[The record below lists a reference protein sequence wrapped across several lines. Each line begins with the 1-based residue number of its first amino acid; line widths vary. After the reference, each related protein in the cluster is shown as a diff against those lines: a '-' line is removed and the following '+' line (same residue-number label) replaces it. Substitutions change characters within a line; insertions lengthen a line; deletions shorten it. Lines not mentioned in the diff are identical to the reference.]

1 MKTLSQIMISVFFTS
16 FLFLFSCTQ
25 DDSFYNYL
33 AQAGEGIPIDH
44 SSDGISE
51 GLVTDVSSN
60 GLKAFSSAFGA
71 GIYSEGWRG
80 GKVLH
85 VNSLEDDYTTVKEGT
100 LRWAL
105 TQKFPRIIVFDVSG
119 VIELNGMIFLNQG
132 HSNFYLAG
140 QTSPGGIM
148 LKGYSIWTSA
158 LSDVVIRNVKFYGDP
173 EKIIAPNDPSKAR
186 RPLLR
191 FGSPKNVMVDHCDFV
206 FNRNEAVNFWGSN
219 GVTAGGATLQN
230 CLIGEGV
237 TGTLMGGDEC
247 STNLGGEYS
256 AIRNLYVH
264 ISHRTP
270 NFTASVKG
278 EAINNVT
285 YNTKARLSRVSCT
298 AQANF
303 YGNYYKAGPATYFN
317 QPNRVNLVRDDDGAD
332 VYIDSEYWSWMDG
345 RVTSVSDPKTL
356 IFNAAISGTN
366 QAKAQQ
372 PSTSKWLRDTPV
384 LLLGERPLILD
395 NSRAFDYVLNN
406 AGARRYMNADGSFR
420 EVLDSKQT
428 QYINDVRTTG
438 NTNGS
443 GSDYG
448 VGLGIFDHPQI
459 PALQRATNYDSD
471 KDGMPDVWEIA
482 NGLNPN
488 VADDFEDADGDS
500 YTNLEEFLNLI
511 DDAD

>member
-1 MKTLSQIMISVFFTS
+1 MISAFAITLVFM
-16 FLFLFSCTQ
+16 FSCSQ
-25 DDSFYNYL
+25 EEAFYDYL
-33 AQAGEGIPIDH
+33 AQSESHIPIEAG
-44 SSDGISE
+44 SDEMSE
-51 GLVTDVSSN
+51 GLKTDISSDD
-60 GLKAFSSAFGA
+60 LKAFTSAFGA
-71 GIYSEGWRG
+71 GIYSDGWRK

-85 VNSLEDDYTTVKEGT
+85 VTSLEDDYTAAKEGT

-105 TQKFPRIIVFDVSG
+105 TQKYPRIIVFDISG
-119 VIELNGMIFLNQG
+119 VIELSGMIFLNQS

-158 LSDVVIRNVKFYGDP
+158 LSDVVIRNIKFYGDP

-191 FGSPKNVMVDHCDFV
+191 FGSPTNVMVDHCDFV

-219 GVTAGGATLQN
+219 GVAAGGATLQN

-303 YGNYYKAGPATYFN
+303 YGNYYKEGPATHFS

-332 VYIDSEYWSWMDG
+332 VYIDTAYWSWMDG
-345 RVTSVSDPKTL
+345 RVTSASDPKTL

-366 QAKAQQ
+366 QAKTQQ
-372 PSTSKWLRDTPV
+372 PVTSKWLRDSPV
-384 LLLGERPLILD
+384 TLTGERPRIMDSNTALE
-395 NSRAFDYVLNN
+395 YVLNN
-406 AGARRYMNADGSFR
+406 VGARRFMNADGSYR
-420 EVLDSKQT
+420 EILDSKQS

-459 PALQRATNYDSD
+459 NAIQRAPNYDSD
-471 KDGMPDVWEIA
+471 KDGMPDLWEIA
-482 NGLNPN
+482 NGLNPQ
-488 VADDFEDADGDS
+488 VADDFEDNDNDG
-500 YTNLEEFLNLI
+500 YTNLEEFINLV